1 MSGESDLAAMQSQ
14 VAALFP
20 SCVRCALSPVREGSG
35 PVYAEELRA
44 VASAVPS
51 RRREFSCGRACA
63 HRAIRALGC
72 PDGPILVGRHREPV
86 WPAGVVGAISHTAA
100 IAGAAVADAGA
111 VMGIGLDIERGDA
124 VFDAGQRSLVFTPE
138 EMTRFDGLLAE
149 GLPAEVVVFSAKE
162 CVHKA
167 VFPFAGLRLDYR
179 DVSIDV
185 DAARGSFIAAL
196 HDDHGIGPTGPASIA
211 GRFLVTNAHVITA
224 ITLPGAGQ

>member
-20 SCVRCALSPVREGSG
+20 SSVRCALSTVREGAG

-51 RRREFSCGRACA
+51 RRREFACGRACA

-100 IAGAAVADAGA
+100 IAGAVVADAA
-111 VMGIGLDIERGDA
+111 VVTGIGLDIERCDA
-124 VFDAGQRSLVFTPE
+124 EFDPGQRNLVFTPE
-138 EMTRFDGLLAE
+138 EMTRFHALRAE

-167 VFPFAGLRLDYR
+167 VFPLTGLRLEYQ
-179 DVSIDV
+179 DVSIDIDV
-185 DAARGSFIAAL
+185 ATGSFIAGL
-196 HDDHGIGPTGPASIA
+196 HADHGIRTTGRASIA
-211 GRFLVTNAHVITA
+211 GSFLVANAHVTTA
-224 ITLPGAGQ
+224 ITLPSAGQ